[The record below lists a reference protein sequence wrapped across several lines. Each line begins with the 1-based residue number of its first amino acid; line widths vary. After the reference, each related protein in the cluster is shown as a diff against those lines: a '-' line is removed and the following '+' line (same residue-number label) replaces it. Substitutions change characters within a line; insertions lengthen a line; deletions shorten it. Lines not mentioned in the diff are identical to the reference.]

1 MSGPAALAGESR
13 AGGARVD
20 GAAGRAVDAAI
31 SGAGAAG
38 RVAVEVVRGRGGLAR
53 FIQVPERLYRGDPSY
68 VPPLR
73 SERRDALT
81 PGRNPFFEHAE
92 AEFWIAV
99 RDGVDVGRISAQ
111 QDRLVRPGQ
120 DGPVGHFGMLAAI
133 DDGAVFA
140 ALVGAAEGWLA
151 ARGLR
156 VVQGPFSLSINEESG
171 LLVEGFDTPPMLMMP
186 HDPPYADGRLR
197 ALGYSKIRDLYAY
210 LCDTTAALPPAAA
223 AMVARGLPSNVV
235 LRPMRR
241 AAIKEDVAAI
251 VEIFNDGWDGHWGF
265 VPLTPAE
272 VDHMAHAM
280 KPLLVERL
288 VWFAE
293 VDGVPAAFGLCL
305 PNLNAAIADL
315 GGRLAPFGWARLLWR
330 LKVSGIDTARVPLM
344 GVRRRHQGGL
354 LGQLLPL
361 HVVEALRR
369 EAMARGIRAVEM
381 SWVLEDNL
389 PMRHLAEAVGGRAY
403 KTYRVYEKRLAA

>member
-1 MSGPAALAGESR
+1 MSGPAAPPGDVKIVAVS
-13 AGGARVD
+13 
-20 GAAGRAVDAAI
+20 GRADL
-31 SGAGAAG
+31 
-38 RVAVEVVRGRGGLAR
+38 ER
-53 FIQVPERLYRGDPSY
+53 FIRLPERLYRADPSY

-92 AEFWIAV
+92 AAFWIAR
-99 RDGVDVGRISAQ
+99 RDGQDVGRISAQ
-111 QDRLVRPGQ
+111 RDRLARPGA

-133 DDGAVFA
+133 DDAAVFA
-140 ALVGAAEGWLA
+140 ALLAAAEGWLM
-151 ARGLR
+151 ARGASQ
-156 VVQGPFSLSINEESG
+156 VQGPFSLSINEESG
-171 LLVEGFDTPPMLMMP
+171 LLVDGFDTPPMLMMP
-186 HDPPYADGRLR
+186 HDPPYADGRLQ
-197 ALGYSKIRDLYAY
+197 ALGYGKARDLYAY
-210 LCDTTAALPPAAA
+210 LCDTTAALPPAAS
-223 AMVARGLPSNVV
+223 AMVARGLPSNVT

-241 AAIKEDVAAI
+241 ADIKGDVAAI

-265 VPLTPAE
+265 VPLTPSE

-280 KPLLVERL
+280 KPLLNERL

-305 PNLNAAIADL
+305 PNLNAAIRDL
-315 GGRLAPFGWARLLWR
+315 SGRLAPFGWAKLLWR
-330 LKVSGIDTARVPLM
+330 LKVAGIRTARVPLM
-344 GVRRRHQGGL
+344 GVRRRFEGSL
-354 LGQLLPL
+354 LGGLLPL

-369 EAMARGIRAVEM
+369 EALACGIESVEM

-389 PMRHLAEAVGGRAY
+389 PMRHLAEAVGGHAY